1 MRKSTRYTL
10 VALLVAVLM
19 IAVLVGC
26 NYVVNVTVTVDGQSY
41 ETLEVQKGTLLSA
54 IEKPVIEG
62 KLFVRWEINGE
73 AVNENEFIIQ
83 EDCTVN
89 AVFEVQM
96 LKVTF
101 VNGDDVSYETVEY
114 GKTVAEKALAER
126 EWCTFEGW
134 FNGEAKYDFSQPVKS
149 DLTLTAV
156 WKEDL
161 EGAKAALTEEFNALY
176 IPAAYYGEY
185 VQQAEKAFNDG
196 ISAINA
202 AQNVDAVM
210 IAFNEASEKLTGIR
224 TYFDLIE
231 ETVAQYGEENYFAAQ
246 WAEIEAIFEDACNY
260 IRSYEGGV
268 PTVEDYIAMAIA
280 KADEV
285 NTKEEDTEI
294 AEGQKLVKIRQLE
307 NYAADVIRN
316 LEDEEL
322 IARVNQYLEEG
333 IAAIN
338 AATGTTEL
346 AEIFAEYMAK
356 IGAIVG

>member
-1 MRKSTRYTL
+1 MKKRSLILTIALVVSLLAGCAGTPVVYYT
-10 VALLVAVLM
+10 
-19 IAVLVGC
+19 
-26 NYVVNVTVTVDGQSY
+26 
-41 ETLEVQKGTLLSA
+41 
-54 IEKPVIEG
+54 
-62 KLFVRWEINGE
+62 
-73 AVNENEFIIQ
+73 
-83 EDCTVN
+83 DCTCPAGSHN
-89 AVFEVQM
+89 APAAPAATEAP
-96 LKVTF
+96 
-101 VNGDDVSYETVEY
+101 
-114 GKTVAEKALAER
+114 TVAEGAVKTGLYIATGIGDSKSAAAEN
-126 EWCTFEGW
+126 
-134 FNGEAKYDFSQPVKS
+134 NGEAKYDFSQPVKS

-156 WKEDL
+156 WDEDV

-202 AQNVDAVM
+202 AQNVDAV
-210 IAFNEASEKLTGIR
+210 IAAFNEASENLAGIR

-294 AEGQKLVKIRQLE
+294 AEGQKLVRIRQLE
-307 NYAADVIRN
+307 NYAAEVIRN
-316 LEDEEL
+316 LEDEAL

-338 AATGTTEL
+338 TATGTTEL